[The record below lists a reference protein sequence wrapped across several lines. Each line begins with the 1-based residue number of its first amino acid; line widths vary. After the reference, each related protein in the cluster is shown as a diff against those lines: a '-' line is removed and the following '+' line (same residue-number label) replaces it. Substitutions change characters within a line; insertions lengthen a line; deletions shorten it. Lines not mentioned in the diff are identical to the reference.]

1 MALARKEWE
10 PEIWGQVA
18 AHAAAAVSGAARD
31 ADAWPAA
38 ARAARHVLRT
48 FSTSFF
54 MVTRFLPREKR
65 EQVEVIYAAVRYPDE
80 IVDTFAWEEP
90 RKYEALDAWEAQYE
104 AGLGAASLRSA
115 VQSGVPVFAA
125 AFAEVVRRN
134 GIPQEHYRDFLRAMR
149 RDVRPGVYATM
160 PDLID
165 EYVYGSAIVIGY
177 FLAYVYG
184 TTSPDEFPRAL
195 TFARDL
201 GTALQLTNFVRDV
214 GEDQGRGRLYLP
226 LDYLRAEGIT
236 RTDAYDPAQR
246 AWSTSANRWSIGR
259 TFMAGVAWTVP
270 AGGIPGGI
278 GPVTWTARFWTNAP
292 GVVLSWQWAAAVYG
306 SFSPD
311 PNQLGVKPVDDF
323 YTSPYHNLDLA
334 GTPEAFKSHVRAMKA
349 KPDANQPE

>member
-10 PEIWGQVA
+10 PEIWGRVA

-125 AFAEVVRRN
+125 AFAEVVRRH

-184 TTSPDEFPRAL
+184 ATSPDEFPRAL
-195 TFARDL
+195 TFARDPDR
-201 GTALQLTNFVRDV
+201 LQLTNFVRDV
-214 GEDQGRGRLYLP
+214 GKTRPRPLYLP
-226 LDYLRAEGIT
+226 LEYLRRRGLRART
-236 RTDAYDPAQR
+236 RTTAQR
-246 AWSTSANRWSIGR
+246 AAIGRWSGGWRRRRTRITSGR
-259 TFMAGVAWTVP
+259 AAIWTLRRIP
-270 AGGIPGGI
+270 AGD
-278 GPVTWTARFWTNAP
+278 P
-292 GVVLSWQWAAAVYG
+292 GVPGSVQPVELADPQQPGRVSSPGDPAVSEKFG
-306 SFSPD
+306 CCP
-311 PNQLGVKPVDDF
+311 
-323 YTSPYHNLDLA
+323 
-334 GTPEAFKSHVRAMKA
+334 
-349 KPDANQPE
+349 